1 MDLDLTDFSMATST
15 PANVAGFGMMT
26 TLGSTLNQVANI
38 LSGPVL
44 WVVLAAATVMIL
56 YGLAEGSSRQ
66 GAGDGPN
73 GPSHFWTVMGFG
85 LYLLVAILRGLASY
99 LHGL

>member
-1 MDLDLTDFSMATST
+1 MDVELTDFSMATS
-15 PANVAGFGMMT
+15 ASNVAGSGMMT

-38 LSGPVL
+38 ISGPVL

-66 GAGDGPN
+66 AGGDGPN
-73 GPSHFWTVMGFG
+73 GPSHKWTILGFG
-85 LYLLVAILRGLASY
+85 TYLLVAVLKGLASY